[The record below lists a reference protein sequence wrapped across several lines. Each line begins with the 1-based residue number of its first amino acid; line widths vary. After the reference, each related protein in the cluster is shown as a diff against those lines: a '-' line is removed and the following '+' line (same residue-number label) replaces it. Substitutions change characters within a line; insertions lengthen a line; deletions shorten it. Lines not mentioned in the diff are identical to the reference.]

1 MKQEL
6 EGISVYPVVDKPAL
20 PKSIQR
26 TSSFPQFST
35 DKHYIKTQ
43 LHTHLHD
50 TCRKL
55 RKEKLKSEI
64 IGVMLKTKDFLVLSE
79 SIVLPQP
86 TDNEMIIMEYIDK
99 LFERM
104 YKPEIIYRSSGIYA
118 GKLSPAEITQ
128 LFLFQN
134 EKDKKTEKLTQLWDK
149 IEKKYGTKSL
159 QIGTYFIH
167 NE

>member
-1 MKQEL
+1 
-6 EGISVYPVVDKPAL
+6 
-20 PKSIQR
+20 
-26 TSSFPQFST
+26 
-35 DKHYIKTQ
+35 
-43 LHTHLHD
+43 
-50 TCRKL
+50 
-55 RKEKLKSEI
+55 
-64 IGVMLKTKDFLVLSE
+64 MLKTKDFLVLSE

-118 GKLSPAEITQ
+118 GKLSPAETTQ

-134 EKDKKTEKLTQLWDK
+134 EKDKKTEKLTKLWDK